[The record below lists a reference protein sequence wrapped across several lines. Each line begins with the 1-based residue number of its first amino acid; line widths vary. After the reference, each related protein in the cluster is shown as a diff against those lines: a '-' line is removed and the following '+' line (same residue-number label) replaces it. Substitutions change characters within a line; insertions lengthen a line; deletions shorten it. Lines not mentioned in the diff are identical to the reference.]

1 MAKLPVRRILE
12 YAQWDRI
19 HNLRIMKP
27 RSEDKIM
34 MLVNIRGENISLQA
48 SSNDW
53 LKTSGCGQV
62 SRPSLGRGKLPE

>member
-1 MAKLPVRRILE
+1 
-12 YAQWDRI
+12 
-19 HNLRIMKP
+19 
-27 RSEDKIM
+27 M

-53 LKTSGCGQV
+53 LKISGCGQV